1 MSENVGTTD
10 IKTLIKNNI
19 RNYSMFIMLALIMI
33 IFIPLTDGNNWSPR
47 NFTNIF
53 FQYSYVLI
61 LAIGMVMVII
71 VQGIDLSVGS
81 VCAFVGALSAMVYNR
96 GAGTFGT
103 LLAALLMGA
112 AVGAYQGAW
121 VAYGRIPAFIVTLSG
136 MQLFRG
142 LTYIITKVNPI
153 SLKNNGYSLLAT
165 GTLDEVMNFGKIPFP
180 YITGAIRIG
189 NNGVEVTK
197 YLSFKDGPYFPMALI
212 LAVLVLTVFFI
223 TEFIT
228 RKKKIANEF
237 EVSSLPL
244 FITKLVLISILTL
257 GLADRFAR
265 YRGLPVV
272 ALILGIAIFVFHF
285 ILNNTVLGRY
295 IYAVGGNPRS
305 AKLSGINSE
314 LVTFIVFV
322 FMGVMTG
329 LAAVVSTGYMNSALP
344 QAGNLFELDAIAACY
359 IGGVSAGGGIG
370 SVIGVIVGGFVMSS
384 INNGMSL
391 MNLGTHYQYVVRAL
405 ILLFAVFFDIYTRRK
420 AGLG

>member
-1 MSENVGTTD
+1 MDKKVIHTSD
-10 IKTLIKNNI
+10 AKTLIKNNI
-19 RNYSMFIMLALIMI
+19 KNYSMFIMLALIMI
-33 IFIPLTDGNNWSPR
+33 IFAPLTNGNNWSPR

-61 LAIGMVMVII
+61 LAVGMVMVII

-81 VCAFVGALSAMVYNR
+81 VCAFVGALSAMIYNT
-96 GAGTFGT
+96 GAGTFVT
-103 LLAALLMGA
+103 LIMALLMGA
-112 AVGAYQGAW
+112 AIGAFQGAW
-121 VAYGRIPAFIVTLSG
+121 VSYARIPAFIVTLAG

-142 LTYIITKVNPI
+142 LTYLVTKVNPV
-153 SLKNNGYSLLAT
+153 SLKDTGYSHLST
-165 GTLDEVMNFGKIPFP
+165 GTLDEVFRTSKI
-180 YITGAIRIG
+180 
-189 NNGVEVTK
+189 
-197 YLSFKDGPYFPMALI
+197 GPYYPTALI
-212 LAVLVLTVFFI
+212 VAVLVLAVFFVA
-223 TEFIT
+223 EFLG
-228 RKKKIANEF
+228 RGKKIANEF
-237 EVSSLPL
+237 EVSPLPVFIGKLIIISL
-244 FITKLVLISILTL
+244 LTL

-265 YRGLPVV
+265 YRGLPIVV
-272 ALILGIAIFVFHF
+272 LVLGITVFVFHF

-314 LVTFIVFV
+314 LVTFIVFC
-322 FMGVMTG
+322 FMGVLTG
-329 LAAVVSTGYMNSALP
+329 LAAIVSTGYMNSALP

-370 SVIGVIVGGFVMSS
+370 SVIGVIVGGLVMSS

-405 ILLFAVFFDIYTRRK
+405 ILLLAVFYDVYTRRK

>member
-1 MSENVGTTD
+1 MSEKVTQTID
-10 IKTLIKNNI
+10 FKTLIKNNI

-33 IFIPLTDGNNWSPR
+33 IFIPLTDGTNWSPR

-61 LAIGMVMVII
+61 LAVGMVMVII
-71 VQGIDLSVGS
+71 IQGIDLSVGS
-81 VCAFVGALSAMVYNR
+81 VCAFVGALSAMVYNT
-96 GAGTFGT
+96 GAGTFVT
-103 LLAALLMGA
+103 LIAALLMGA

-121 VAYGRIPAFIVTLSG
+121 VAYGKMPAFIVTLSG

-142 LTYIITKVNPI
+142 LTYLVTKVTPI
-153 SLKNNGYSLLAT
+153 GFHDDGYSLLAT
-165 GTLDEVMNFGKIPFP
+165 GTLDEILGLQQI
-180 YITGAIRIG
+180 
-189 NNGVEVTK
+189 
-197 YLSFKDGPYFPMALI
+197 GPYYPTSIIVAII
-212 LAVLVLTVFFI
+212 LLAIFFVS
-223 TEFIT
+223 EFFA
-228 RKKKIANEF
+228 RNKKIQNEF
-237 EVSSLPL
+237 EVSGLPV
-244 FITKLVLISILTL
+244 FITKLALISILTL

-265 YRGLPVV
+265 YRGLPIVAVV
-272 ALILGIAIFVFHF
+272 LGITIFVFHF

-314 LVTFIVFV
+314 LVTFIVFC

-384 INNGMSL
+384 INNGMVL

-405 ILLFAVFFDIYTRRK
+405 ILLFAVFFDVYTRKK
-420 AGLG
+420 AGLT